1 MRGNHSALVTDKET
15 IKLLADT
22 LNLAKGHIITAP
34 RRTYRN
40 DENELEQ
47 LILLRIDEVL
57 AEAAPG
63 PAPVIE
69 LTDGLG
75 APEPILTIQA

>member
-1 MRGNHSALVTDKET
+1 VTDKDT

-22 LNLAKGHIITAP
+22 LNLAKGHILTAP

-57 AEAAPG
+57 AGASPDQ
-63 PAPVIE
+63 APVIE
-69 LTDGLG
+69 LNDSL
-75 APEPILTIQA
+75 AEREPTLTIQA

>member
-1 MRGNHSALVTDKET
+1 VTDKET

-22 LNLAKGHIITAP
+22 LNLAKGHILTAP

-57 AEAAPG
+57 SEASPG
-63 PAPVIE
+63 PAPVIDLSDAPE
-69 LTDGLG
+69 

>member
-1 MRGNHSALVTDKET
+1 VTEKET

-22 LNLAKGHIITAP
+22 LNLAKGHILTAP

-69 LTDGLG
+69 LNDAPGV
-75 APEPILTIQA
+75 PEPILEIQA

>member
-1 MRGNHSALVTDKET
+1 MTDKET
-15 IKLLADT
+15 IKLLSDT
-22 LNLAKGHIITAP
+22 LNLAKGHILTAH
-34 RRTYRN
+34 RRTFRN

-57 AEAAPG
+57 AEASPG

-69 LTDGLG
+69 LNDAPG